1 MRLPVHRLDSA
12 RPETAPP
19 LGWRCFQ
26 LGMFMLP
33 SSALI
38 AGLLLL
44 VALVAA
50 SRRGRF
56 LQDNANRV
64 LLVVAALMVIGCF
77 RATSGWLAWVGMGNW
92 LPFFWAFWGFQSY
105 VATATARRRV
115 GLWLLA
121 GTVPVIVTG
130 LGQLWWG
137 WAGPL
142 QILGGAII
150 WHIGEGG
157 TPDGRLSGLF
167 DYANI
172 AGSWLAVAWPFALAA
187 LLQASQSWQ
196 RRSAALGLAALL
208 AASLYLTD
216 SRNAW
221 GALVLAVPIVGGPRS
236 WLWLLPLLLLALL
249 PVALSVLPGV
259 PLLLQGPARALVP
272 EAIWGRLTDLQ
283 HASERP
289 LAITRLSQWGVA
301 LSLIAERPLLGWGAA
316 AFSVIYP
323 LRTGFWHG
331 HPHNLPIDLALS
343 HGLPAAL
350 LLVGLLLGLLI
361 MAARRGMAAGA
372 LFERAWWGATLVLVA
387 LHATDMPLYDSRLN
401 IAGWVLFAGIR
412 AYLLPAAAKAS
423 TAAAGA
429 PNGASLRPE

>member
-1 MRLPVHRLDSA
+1 
-12 RPETAPP
+12 
-19 LGWRCFQ
+19 
-26 LGMFMLP
+26 
-33 SSALI
+33 
-38 AGLLLL
+38 
-44 VALVAA
+44 
-50 SRRGRF
+50 
-56 LQDNANRV
+56 
-64 LLVVAALMVIGCF
+64 
-77 RATSGWLAWVGMGNW
+77 
-92 LPFFWAFWGFQSY
+92 
-105 VATATARRRV
+105 
-115 GLWLLA
+115 
-121 GTVPVIVTG
+121 
-130 LGQLWWG
+130 
-137 WAGPL
+137 
-142 QILGGAII
+142 
-150 WHIGEGG
+150 
-157 TPDGRLSGLF
+157 
-167 DYANI
+167 
-172 AGSWLAVAWPFALAA
+172 
-187 LLQASQSWQ
+187 
-196 RRSAALGLAALL
+196 
-208 AASLYLTD
+208 
-216 SRNAW
+216 
-221 GALVLAVPIVGGPRS
+221 VLAVPIVAGPRS

-361 MAARRGMAAGA
+361 MAAQRGMAAGA

-412 AYLLPAAAKAS
+412 AYLLPAAPS
-423 TAAAGA
+423 TSAV
-429 PNGASLRPE
+429 LRPE